1 MREELIKKRERR
13 KLSREDMAK
22 KCRCSAALIYG
33 IEELDWI
40 THPHIA
46 SRLAKEYGFGVRTYN
61 LLVHEDRHVKELPKP
76 VMPPDDSWIGFE
88 AYTHGRSRNTS
99 II

>member
-1 MREELIKKRERR
+1 MRENLIRKRER
-13 KLSREDMAK
+13 KGLSREAMAK
-22 KCRCSAALIYG
+22 RCRCSPALIFG

-40 THPHIA
+40 THPDIA

-61 LLVHEDRHVKELPKP
+61 QLVHEDRHVKELPAP

-88 AYTHGRSRNTS
+88 AYAHGRSRKTF
-99 II
+99 I